1 MAKYTDEEYAEMFQ
15 GGEPSDFWWL
25 NSDDKIAERAN
36 QRATTLDDHNQ
47 PKFSAMQSYAKL
59 YQGRMPVT
67 SDRNGVD
74 PGEDTPAVVSETG
87 AVPKHN
93 LVRTAID
100 AWVSIIGRQRPRP
113 KLITSGGNWKTQML
127 AENLNGFLTGALPI
141 SNLYK
146 TAPAALR
153 DSAVCGLGVIR
164 WSNDGEK
171 MLASRVV
178 PWHVIV
184 DNELCANG
192 EDPIEV
198 FIRQPEHIKSL
209 CHKYP
214 DQADELKKQPGFGIG
229 KRQVNV
235 YEGWYLG
242 EDNPTYV
249 KFVGDVLLEREDIDC
264 DDLPLQFLRYSEE
277 ITGFYGIGLAELLV
291 GPQMRIDEILHYIAE
306 MQRRYLRPTGFVDKG
321 TGAITLSR
329 VAGLEMDIVEVPGG
343 KPVTIQVPHVIAPEL
358 YAEVER
364 ISDRAMQEHGISS
377 FATNSQ
383 VPTGIES
390 GPALREVSFKNM
402 ERHNLAAVRY
412 EELFVEAGDHIIE
425 GYSEI
430 AAASKRKPKV
440 LYANRQSVD
449 MIEWPDVDLDDMC
462 YSIRIEATA
471 LDSMSPSAR
480 TQFALELAQFGLLQ
494 NPAEL
499 RQLLGNPDI
508 DASDRYSSAAFVK
521 DAYWIIQQLQNGV
534 ALNPDPTMK
543 LDVLLPMVQA
553 AGREVSHYE
562 DTIDI
567 QDNINRFIDEAIML
581 QQQAA
586 PAMPLPDEG
595 MPVSNVARP
604 AAQGLSGPGAMSG
617 SSREG
622 I

>member
-1 MAKYTDEEYAEMFQ
+1 MPKHTDEEYAEMLR

-25 NSDDKIAERAN
+25 NDDDKIAERAN
-36 QRATTLDDHNQ
+36 ERASYLDDLNR
-47 PKFSAMQSYAKL
+47 PKFSAMQSYAKM

-67 SDRNGVD
+67 SDKNGTD
-74 PGEDTPAVVSETG
+74 PGEDMPAVISATG
-87 AVPKHN
+87 AIPKHN

-113 KLITSGGNWKTQML
+113 RLVTSGGNWKTQVL
-127 AENLNGFLTGALPI
+127 AENLNGFLSGALPV

-146 TAPAALR
+146 MAPAALR

-164 WSNDGEK
+164 WSKGDDK
-171 MLASRVV
+171 MVATRVV

-192 EDPIEV
+192 EPPVEV
-198 FIRQPEHIKSL
+198 FVRQPEHIKSL
-209 CHKYP
+209 CYKYP
-214 DQADELKKQPGFGIG
+214 KKEDEIKKQAGFGPG
-229 KRQVNV
+229 KRQMNV

-242 EDNPTYV
+242 EGDATYI
-249 KFVGDVLLEREDIDC
+249 KFVGDVLLEREDIDS

-291 GPQMRIDEILHYIAE
+291 GPQMRIDEILHFIAE
-306 MQRRYLRPTGFVDKG
+306 MQRRYLRPTAWVDSAAG
-321 TGAITLSR
+321 NISMASVR
-329 VAGLEMDIVEVPGG
+329 GLEMDVIQSPGG
-343 KPVTIQVPHVIAPEL
+343 KAPTIHIPHVIAPEL

-412 EELFVEAGDHIIE
+412 EDLFVEAGTHIIE
-425 GYSEI
+425 GYAEI
-430 AAASKRKPKV
+430 ATSAKKKPAV
-440 LYANRQSVD
+440 LFADRTRAD
-449 MIEWPDVDLDDMC
+449 MIEWPDVDLDDLC
-462 YSIRIEATA
+462 YSIIISATA
-471 LDSMSPSAR
+471 MDSMSPSAR

-521 DAYWIIQQLQNGV
+521 DAYWIIQELQKGV
-534 ALNPDPTMK
+534 VLNPDPTMK
-543 LDVLLPMVQA
+543 LDVIMPMLQA
-553 AGREVSHYE
+553 AVREVAHYE
-562 DTIDI
+562 DTLDI
-567 QDNINRFIDEAIML
+567 QDNISRFIDECIIL

-586 PAMPLPDEG
+586 PPAPLPDEG